1 MLLMKEDDPYFNP
14 SVKKQEKLFVEKEI
28 DYDTKY
34 EWNNMPEFINENNDA
49 HRKIIVSFQDEK
61 SVKKFADLLDQR
73 ITDKTKSLWFPP
85 KEKSNKISMW
95 VDNEEN

>member
-1 MLLMKEDDPYFNP
+1 MEENDPYFNP

-28 DYDTKY
+28 DYDIKY

-61 SVKKFADLLDQR
+61 SVNKFADLLDQR